1 MLREKRHER
10 ILHILST
17 EGSVPVGELAGR
29 LLVSEA
35 TARRDLAELERD
47 GRLRRVYGGAIPHTD
62 GKLDAERPFAE
73 VAVSDL
79 PDKEAVAA
87 CAAEL
92 VADGDVVLLDIGTT
106 TLQLAKRLRGR
117 QVTVVTSN
125 LAVYEEL
132 RDDTAVTLILLGG
145 VVRQNYR
152 SLVGFLTESALR
164 QLHVNRLFLGTSG
177 VRPDGR
183 IMDSTTVEVPI
194 KQTMIAA
201 AEQVV
206 LLATAAKF
214 PGAGLAKI
222 CDPQALHVVITNAA
236 SDAATLDVLREADV
250 EVRLA

>member
-10 ILHILST
+10 ILQILSS
-17 EGSVPVGELAGR
+17 EGAIPVGELAAQ
-29 LLVSEA
+29 LQVSEA
-35 TARRDLAELERD
+35 TARRDLTELERD

-62 GKLDAERPFAE
+62 GKLDAERPFTE
-73 VAVSDL
+73 VATSDL
-79 PDKEAVAA
+79 PDRTAVAA
-87 CAAEL
+87 QAAEL
-92 VADGDVVLLDIGTT
+92 VGDGDVVLLDIGTT
-106 TLQLAKRLRGR
+106 TLELAKRLSGR
-117 QVTVVTSN
+117 PVTVVTSN

-132 RDDTAVTLILLGG
+132 RDDSSVTLILLGG

-177 VRPDGR
+177 VLPDGR

-194 KQTMIAA
+194 KQAMIAA
-201 AEQVV
+201 ADQVV

-214 PGAGLAKI
+214 PGVGLAKI
-222 CDPQALHVVITNAA
+222 CDPRDLHVVITNST
-236 SDAATLDVLREADV
+236 SDPVTLDVLREADV